1 LTSGFYD
8 NVDGSLP
15 LPVKLLASIAAHMA
29 RRSAALRRSNTWRAL
44 DRTPAGDQVEYQY
57 DHSYD
62 QQEVNQV
69 ATEVADEPQ

>member
-1 LTSGFYD
+1 
-8 NVDGSLP
+8 
-15 LPVKLLASIAAHMA
+15 MA
-29 RRSAALRRSNTWRAL
+29 RRIAALRRSNTWRAL

-62 QQEVNQV
+62 QQDVNQA

>member
-1 LTSGFYD
+1 
-8 NVDGSLP
+8 
-15 LPVKLLASIAAHMA
+15 M
-29 RRSAALRRSNTWRAL
+29 WRAL

-57 DHSYD
+57 DNSYD